1 MARSLVS
8 SKKGA
13 LYWAVP
19 LTVIAA
25 ATGYGIRHFRYQPTQ
40 HPIPFVSSGETRE
53 DAEKLERVRKEWSE
67 RNGGIGLKD
76 VSRSGG
82 GV

>member
-13 LYWAVP
+13 LYWALP
-19 LTVIAA
+19 LTVVAA
-25 ATGYGIRHFRYQPTQ
+25 GTAYGIRHFRLRPTQ
-40 HPIPFVSSGETRE
+40 HPIPLVTSAETPE
-53 DAEKLERVRKEWSE
+53 EAKQLERVREEWRE

>member
-8 SKKGA
+8 SKKGV

-19 LTVIAA
+19 LTVLAA
-25 ATGYGIRHFRYQPTQ
+25 GTAYGLRQFRYRASQ
-40 HPIPFVSSGETRE
+40 HPIQFVSSGESKE
-53 DAEKLERVRKEWSE
+53 DAEKLEHVRKDWRE